1 MFRAKLR
8 TLVCKPP
15 VNCSVTHKP
24 LDNKN
29 NGTCYDCYQF
39 VIKRLIEIAE
49 TRINT
54 GFFKQL
60 DLFHLNRPRW
70 FAGQIIEYPVHV
82 IHLVDDA
89 VHALLEYF
97 ERDVRHFCGHEIV
110 GFDGTQY
117 DSVVVGTEITHDA
130 DGADVRERCEVLVD
144 LTVHAGLR
152 DLLTVD
158 GVGIL

>member
-60 DLFHLNRPRW
+60 DLFELRFEFVICHDFPTLFIKNTTFYTELSTMSPLSPNKNHHLPTTDLIHHHLDNRSSESQTTAASVLLFPRPNS
-70 FAGQIIEYPVHV
+70 ISY
-82 IHLVDDA
+82 HLPQTDMK
-89 VHALLEYF
+89 HHQEFQL
-97 ERDVRHFCGHEIV
+97 
-110 GFDGTQY
+110 
-117 DSVVVGTEITHDA
+117 
-130 DGADVRERCEVLVD
+130 
-144 LTVHAGLR
+144 
-152 DLLTVD
+152 
-158 GVGIL
+158 

>member
-60 DLFHLNRPRW
+60 DLFKLAKFGLILVVSIWLSIPSCIDISYLFHTLFFVSHIFSTNPVPLHFFIIVCSSGGLQVGWTIQRIIVRW
-70 FAGQIIEYPVHV
+70 FASSPMGII
-82 IHLVDDA
+82 I
-89 VHALLEYF
+89 
-97 ERDVRHFCGHEIV
+97 
-110 GFDGTQY
+110 
-117 DSVVVGTEITHDA
+117 
-130 DGADVRERCEVLVD
+130 
-144 LTVHAGLR
+144 
-152 DLLTVD
+152 
-158 GVGIL
+158 